1 MLADATALST
11 VEPSPGEL
19 VPWSVK
25 SCRIIQN
32 GHIQTPPMT
41 WGVPY
46 STVIVLGLPSPI
58 SPDLKCRGSAK
69 GGAPVRSDRLWIS
82 CVGDKA
88 SYPNL
93 RAYAGNYYRTLCGP

>member
-1 MLADATALST
+1 MLANATALST

-32 GHIQTPPMT
+32 GHIQTPPTT
-41 WGVPY
+41 WV
-46 STVIVLGLPSPI
+46 SLILIVLGLPSPI
-58 SPDLKCRGSAK
+58 SPDLKCRASAK
-69 GGAPVRSDRLWIS
+69 GAAPVRSDRLSIS

-88 SYPNL
+88 FYPNL
-93 RAYAGNYYRTLCGP
+93 RAYAGAYYRTLCGP